1 MNKNIAILSMQEV
14 INYGSFLQAYAL
26 KQMLLDAGAEKVEFI
41 PIKRDRFLPGYEL
54 PTFSQ
59 SLIRKLRKF
68 FRDPIEI
75 FNLLS
80 RHRFQQQY
88 NRSIVSHWPSIGIGV
103 PVKEPHHDLTI
114 IGSDEVLNCCQTVP
128 WGFSS
133 MLYGNIPSSDKVAS
147 YAGSFGNTQLEDI
160 KTLGLAEELAS
171 YLSRM
176 NAISVRDENSFKIIE
191 ALTGTKPAI
200 HVDPVLAYDYSTVI
214 DAPFDH
220 PDKDYIIV
228 YTYQNRITAQEKKD
242 IRQFAKKRG
251 KKILSLMCRYSWCDG
266 YIIPSD
272 PFEVLRWFRHADY
285 VVTDTFHGTIF
296 SVITHRQFVSLVREG
311 NTNKLSYLLK
321 HLDLSTRAA
330 SSKTIEKV
338 LDTIINYTIVDVKLN
353 ELRAQ
358 TRKYLSA
365 LIAL

>member
-68 FRDPIEI
+68 LRDPIEI
-75 FNLLS
+75 FNLIP
-80 RHRFQQQY
+80 RHFFQKKY
-88 NRSIVSHWPSIGIGV
+88 NRSIVSHWPSIGIGE
-103 PVKEPHHDLTI
+103 PVKESHHDLTV
-114 IGSDEVLNCCQTVP
+114 IGSDEVFNCCQTVP

-133 MLYGNIPSSDKVAS
+133 MLYGNIPSSDQVAS
-147 YAGSFGNTQLEDI
+147 YAGSFGSTTLDDI
-160 KTLGLAEELAS
+160 KSLGLTEELAS
-171 YLSRM
+171 YLGRM
-176 NAISVRDENSFKIIE
+176 SAISVRDENSFKIIE
-191 ALTGTKPAI
+191 TLTGTKPAI
-200 HVDPVLAYDYSTVI
+200 HVDPVLAYDYSKVI
-214 DAPFDH
+214 DAQFDH

-228 YTYQNRITAQEKKD
+228 YTYQNRITAQEKKT
-242 IRQFAKKRG
+242 IRHFAKERG

-311 NTNKLSYLLK
+311 NNNKLSYLLK

-330 SSKTIEKV
+330 SSETIEKV
-338 LDTIINYTIVDVKLN
+338 LDAQIDYTTVDTTLDN
-353 ELRAQ
+353 LRSQ
-358 TRKYLSA
+358 TRNYLTS
-365 LIAL
+365 LIVL